1 MKINKL
7 TIKIIYSLG
16 IVYLISFI
24 IDILFFF
31 NDRKNYDG
39 VFQFPY
45 EPKYLIVIKWL
56 MIFVIIIAY
65 LFILKL
71 KRKAL
76 YIATFLN
83 SIFLLLFLYHSVN
96 GIGYKGSIIYNM
108 KLIEITSLLSLLFLL
123 KLLLHNRDSTANQEV
138 HKEKS
143 IK

>member
-7 TIKIIYSLG
+7 AIKIIYSLG

-24 IDILFFF
+24 IDVFFFF
-31 NDRKNYDG
+31 NNRKNYDG
-39 VFQFPY
+39 VFHFSY

-56 MIFVIIIAY
+56 MIFIIIIAY

-76 YIATFLN
+76 YIAIFLN
-83 SIFLLLFLYHSVN
+83 SIFLLLFLYHLVN

-123 KLLLHNRDSTANQEV
+123 KIFLYNKGSVVNQEV
-138 HKEKS
+138 HKEKG